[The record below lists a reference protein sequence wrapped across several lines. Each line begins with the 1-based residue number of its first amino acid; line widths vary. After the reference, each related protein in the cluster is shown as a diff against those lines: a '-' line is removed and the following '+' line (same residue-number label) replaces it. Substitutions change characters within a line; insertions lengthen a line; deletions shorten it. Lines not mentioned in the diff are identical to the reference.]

1 MFKPHQMGM
10 QVSCRMD
17 PEMSEEDALRP
28 TSEKPRRCVAR
39 SGPAKGEG
47 HLQPDHVHMLISIP
61 PKYAVAQVVGYMKG
75 KSAIHIARTY
85 LGQRKNYG
93 GMSFW
98 ARGYF
103 VSTVGADETVVRTY
117 IRDQEQED
125 QCFEQLHLFK
135 WSTTERWSENLLN
148 RPL

>member
-10 QVSCRMD
+10 QVSYRVD
-17 PEMSEEDALRP
+17 PEMPEEDGQLR
-28 TSEKPRRCVAR
+28 KNLGDVLHDLAR
-39 SGPAKGEG
+39 QKESRVLEG

-103 VSTVGADETVVRTY
+103 VSTVGADETVVRAY

-125 QCFEQLHLFK
+125 QRLEQLHLFK
-135 WSTTERWSENLLN
+135 
-148 RPL
+148 